1 MSRRPFGESP
11 GQMQIPGKRIYNY
24 TSQASYGGP
33 VGGCAGIPR
42 RVRPGARLFPL
53 PRRTHQGPKHGFR
66 CSVFAFTSTRTSPSA
81 ASLQGE
87 WACAHAGGQAAHPA
101 TPSRCQPRCGAG
113 KLDDWLQGGVRYWF
127 RLIRTS
133 ISRRGRR
140 IAFPRKARLALF
152 AAQPSEH
159 STRTSTSYPGLPG

>member
-1 MSRRPFGESP
+1 M
-11 GQMQIPGKRIYNY
+11 
-24 TSQASYGGP
+24 
-33 VGGCAGIPR
+33 
-42 RVRPGARLFPL
+42 FPL

-66 CSVFAFTSTRTSPSA
+66 CAVFAFTSTRTCPSA

-87 WACAHAGGQAAHPA
+87 RACGHAGGQAAHPA

-159 STRTSTSYPGLPG
+159 STRLVLRTPACPAEARPSPCRTAPPTSRPRGPTWRSACPKSLRHGADAEPGPCISGGPT